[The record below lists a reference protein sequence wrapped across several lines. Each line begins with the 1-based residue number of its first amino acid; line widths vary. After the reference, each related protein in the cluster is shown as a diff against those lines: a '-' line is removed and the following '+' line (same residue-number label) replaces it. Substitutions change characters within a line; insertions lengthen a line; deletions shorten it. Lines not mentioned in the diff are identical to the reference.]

1 LMIAKKNG
9 KVSWKDI
16 AEDAKFLDNVNF
28 VGADGF
34 NSGSNLTRAKMA
46 GKTFYDYLRNLWN
59 DTKSQKG
66 IYLMYEKV
74 LYPIGKDEDGNLI
87 YEYRGKE
94 L

>member
-1 LMIAKKNG
+1 MKYFRNNDFWN
-9 KVSWKDI
+9 V
-16 AEDAKFLDNVNF
+16 KF
-28 VGADGF
+28 
-34 NSGSNLTRAKMA
+34 SI